1 MLGQIAAIKADGQ
14 AIVAGLTDDQLN
26 WHAAQRSWS
35 ILDCLEHLNVGV
47 TQTLPAFDRSILQ
60 GRENG
65 QRSGGP
71 FRYGWF
77 ARLVVSSMEPP
88 PRWRMRSPRLIRV
101 APGPRRRS
109 VDHDRRHL
117 SQARNVRK
125 ALA

>member
-60 GRENG
+60 GREN
-65 QRSGGP
+65 
-71 FRYGWF
+71 
-77 ARLVVSSMEPP
+77 
-88 PRWRMRSPRLIRV
+88 
-101 APGPRRRS
+101 
-109 VDHDRRHL
+109 
-117 SQARNVRK
+117 
-125 ALA
+125 